1 MFEDRGEVTVKGA
14 AAPIRMFLVEAGGG
28 DANNCMGV
36 TEPLRLPAL
45 EVKEQVS
52 FGSMMLPRLM
62 SGHHSSDSARAG
74 DDDGTLSGLLSVGR
88 PPSSS
93 QLSRGCDSH
102 LVMGWD

>member
-1 MFEDRGEVTVKGA
+1 MTVKGA
-14 AAPIRMFLVEAGGG
+14 AAPIRMFLVEGSGG